1 MWSVKQDGLSPI
13 RDRGVMNN
21 SHDKAG
27 DSKDIPN
34 FELVEQIDLMI
45 RARYPLLYM
54 VAVEEE
60 PLEEVL
66 FKVAALSQP
75 PRQVLYWD
83 IVRGWSDNGADK
95 GSVMAPL
102 ARIGKTDAQKSVIFV
117 LRDLHPYVKNLT
129 TERSAPIVR
138 ELRNLARELKR
149 SRKSIILTSHT
160 LEVPEELKEEATVV
174 DFPLPDVPQINYLV
188 ETVGGTGKAEISRFS
203 ARAVGKSLS
212 GIESNPDSASFGESF
227 GSETAG

>member
-1 MWSVKQDGLSPI
+1 MECQTSGLLPI
-13 RDRGVMNN
+13 RNRGVITN

-75 PRQVLYWD
+75 PRQVLY
-83 IVRGWSDNGADK
+83 
-95 GSVMAPL
+95 
-102 ARIGKTDAQKSVIFV
+102 
-117 LRDLHPYVKNLT
+117 
-129 TERSAPIVR
+129 
-138 ELRNLARELKR
+138 
-149 SRKSIILTSHT
+149 
-160 LEVPEELKEEATVV
+160 
-174 DFPLPDVPQINYLV
+174 
-188 ETVGGTGKAEISRFS
+188 
-203 ARAVGKSLS
+203 
-212 GIESNPDSASFGESF
+212 
-227 GSETAG
+227 